1 LHIFTLINQLA
12 KTKTSYFC
20 QSCGYESPKWL
31 GKCPACQQWNTFVE
45 EIIEKPNASVP
56 DWKNT
61 GSTSLQ
67 RANKAIEV
75 SAITFDEEH
84 RTLTQ
89 DKELNR
95 VLGGGIVDGSL
106 VLIGGEPGIGKSTLM
121 LQFALNMPN
130 LKVLYVSGEESEKQ
144 IKMRAERL
152 APQPPEGGASMRAEL
167 QDGTLLAREVSS
179 RKSLSASTP
188 PSGGR
193 GVFILTETS
202 TQNIFKQIEQLE
214 PDLVIIDSIQTLYSA
229 HIESTPGSVS
239 QVRECTAELLRFAK
253 ESATPVFLIG
263 HITKDGMIAGPKILE
278 HMVDTV
284 LQFEGDR
291 HHIYRILRAIKNRF
305 GSASEL
311 GIYEMMG
318 EGLREVSNPSEILL
332 SQRDEAL
339 SGIAISA
346 TLEGLR
352 PMLIETQAL
361 VSTSPYGTPQ
371 RSATG
376 FDTRRMNMLLAV
388 LEKRCGFRLG
398 AKDVFLNIT
407 GGIRVEDPAIDL
419 GLAAAIISSHEDIP
433 ISSKICFA
441 GELGLSGE
449 IRAVNRVEQ
458 RIAEAEKLGFEKI
471 FISKYN
477 LPSAKDKQRMDLS
490 RYKIEIA
497 TVARIEEVF
506 ELLFG

>member
-1 LHIFTLINQLA
+1 MA
-12 KTKTSYFC
+12 KTKSAYFC
-20 QSCGYESPKWL
+20 QSCGFEAPKWL
-31 GKCPACQQWNTFVE
+31 GKCPSCAQWNTFVE
-45 EIIEKPNASVP
+45 EIVEKPNAAAP
-56 DWKNT
+56 NWKSISN

-67 RANKAIEV
+67 RANKPVQV
-75 SAITFDEEH
+75 SDITFSEEH
-84 RTLTQ
+84 RILTP

-95 VLGGGIVDGSL
+95 VLGGGIVPGSL

-121 LQFALNMPN
+121 LQIAMSMPAA
-130 LKVLYVSGEESEKQ
+130 KILYVSGEESDRQ
-144 IKMRAERL
+144 IKMRAERISTVESSKL
-152 APQPPEGGASMRAEL
+152 NVQSQHPEIKTGCF
-167 QDGTLLAREVSS
+167 V
-179 RKSLSASTP
+179 
-188 PSGGR
+188 
-193 GVFILTETS
+193 LTETS
-202 TQNIFKQIEQLE
+202 TQNIFKQIEELQ
-214 PDLVIIDSIQTLYSA
+214 PDLVIVDSIQTLHSA

-253 ESATPVFLIG
+253 ESSTPVFLIG

-291 HHIYRILRAIKNRF
+291 HHVYRILRAIKNRF

-311 GIYEMMG
+311 GIYEMLG
-318 EGLREVSNPSEILL
+318 AGLREVSNPSEILL

-339 SGIAISA
+339 SGITISA

-361 VSTSPYGTPQ
+361 VSTSAYGTPQ

-398 AKDVFLNIT
+398 NQDVFLNIT

-419 GLAAAIISSHEDIP
+419 GLAAAIISSHEDMP
-433 ISSKICFA
+433 ISSKTCFA

-449 IRAVNRVEQ
+449 IRAVNRIEQ
-458 RIAEAEKLGFEKI
+458 RIAEAQKLGFEQI

-477 LPSAKDKQRMDLS
+477 LPGKKDKNQLDLS
-490 RYKIEIA
+490 HYKIEIKA
-497 TVARIEEVF
+497 VSRIEEVF
-506 ELLFG
+506 GLLFG